1 MLSFVPFLELLGCG
15 MVEGG
20 RSDLPVRANR
30 LTRKFWARSAALKAP
45 SFESNRVAGE
55 VLQMKTCDLNVKA
68 SHCFLLEP
76 CFLQVESDTEM
87 TH

>member
-68 SHCFLLEP
+68 SL
-76 CFLQVESDTEM
+76 
-87 TH
+87 